1 MSAQTPSSPIALAAM
16 LLLLAGC
23 ECPYPRALTG
33 SYTLE
38 SANSAAWTN
47 GSTLTPPAVT
57 GVLGLEQS
65 HYGVDWAFGN
75 ARMVVTHTSG
85 SLAGRSTNW
94 VGTYSNDPDGGLL
107 MTLNDVAFEGAYMSD
122 GDELTT
128 ELSADLSE
136 SGASPVGTLIWKRK
150 KDSDS

>member
-1 MSAQTPSSPIALAAM
+1 MSAQMPRSLIALSATLM
-16 LLLLAGC
+16 LLAGC
-23 ECPYPRALTG
+23 ESPYPRALTG

-65 HYGVDWAFGN
+65 HYGVDWAYGN
-75 ARMVVTHTSG
+75 ARMVVTQ
-85 SLAGRSTNW
+85 AGQSMSWT
-94 VGTYSNDPDGGLL
+94 GTYSNDPDGGLL
-107 MTLNDVAFEGAYMSD
+107 MTLNNVAFKGDYDAD
-122 GDELTT
+122 GDDLTT
-128 ELSADLSE
+128 MLSAEISE